1 VHRAYRAID
10 RASSRLRGLS
20 KYARKPT
27 RERLLRRMMTKQT
40 LVEDELDRLASRI
53 W

>member
-10 RASSRLRGLS
+10 KASSRQRALS
-20 KYARKPT
+20 KYTRKPT
-27 RERLLRRMMTKQT
+27 RERLAAKIAAKQEF
-40 LVEDELDRLASRI
+40 VEWELDRLASRI